1 VIRKIVFNIKT
12 QYRIIENEEKVER
25 KLETKSDL
33 QLVGSQESV
42 NPEKLIKYKEIS
54 HYIEGEM
61 LEKDLLVKLK
71 NLLIRIH

>member
-54 HYIEGEM
+54 YYIEGEM

>member
-1 VIRKIVFNIKT
+1 MIRKIVFNIKT

-54 HYIEGEM
+54 YYIEGEM

>member
-1 VIRKIVFNIKT
+1 MIRKIVFNIKT